1 MIEQLEE
8 IFDLVPAV
16 SVTDNIPTV
25 IQTTEPEIDQQDESD
40 KKLARDILRR
50 TAEKSEEMLD
60 SLIDIANGTEH
71 PRAFEVAANL
81 VKTLTDVVGKL
92 DEVATRKENRVAAAK
107 NQPAQ
112 VGVNHNHL
120 YVGSSEDLFKMIRE
134 QTSSK
139 TQGSIIEN
147 NS

>member
-1 MIEQLEE
+1 MLEQLEE
-8 IFDLVPAV
+8 IFDLVPTTTQEAIPPAV
-16 SVTDNIPTV
+16 VVPE
-25 IQTTEPEIDQQDESD
+25 EPEIDADDEAD

-50 TAEKSEEMLD
+50 TATKSEEMLD

-92 DEVATRKENRVAAAK
+92 DEVATRKENRKAAAAT
-107 NQPAQ
+107 NQPQ

-134 QTSSK
+134 QSSGEG
-139 TQGSIIEN
+139 QGRIIEN
-147 NS
+147 GS